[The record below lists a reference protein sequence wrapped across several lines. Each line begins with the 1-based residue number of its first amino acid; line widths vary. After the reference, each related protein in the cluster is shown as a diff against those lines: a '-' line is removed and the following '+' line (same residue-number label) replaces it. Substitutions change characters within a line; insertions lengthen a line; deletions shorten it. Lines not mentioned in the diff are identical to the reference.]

1 MTDDR
6 RLRLVAAGMMALV
19 WGGAVGASNT
29 MRSSP
34 EVTTLSPFGLSL
46 SKPCP
51 SFCGRKE
58 QPFDKLRANGGGE
71 SLSSV
76 LKANLAAERARP
88 VPAQIS
94 RDAFLVEPAISAAA
108 IAPDGRHVA
117 WLRKIGEETSL
128 WLKPA
133 GGAARK
139 LLRRADADDIFWS
152 HDGRWLFLV
161 SDRTIRMIAVS
172 GNLGSGLVAQLGGS
186 TGLSF
191 AGIDPWRPAAAILK
205 EERRIDGQR
214 DPIGYRLWR
223 VERGGKRRLI
233 AYGRRDPVDFAI
245 SPDGHIAFAKIVEGD
260 HHVILARRSDG
271 RYRVLARCVR
281 LERCDLAGTT
291 TDGRGLYL
299 ASDLGGD
306 LRAVM
311 RIDADGR
318 RTLLH
323 RDPSGERDLDS
334 LAIDP
339 LSGAPII
346 AGYRGGTP
354 ASYGLTDDARHA
366 MALLAKRLPGD
377 ITISP
382 TSGQWLVRERGSRL
396 QGLRWFLFDPR
407 AGRLDLILDDSDKRP
422 RVPEAALAAT
432 FPVSFPASDGMLIH
446 GLLTVPAGRN
456 LAHVPLIAAVH
467 GGPWS
472 NDELDYSTTTQLLA
486 NRGYAVFRPQFRGST
501 GYGRAYMLS
510 PRGDFGDGRVQRD
523 IEEGVRWLLAR
534 GIGDPRRVGIAGAS
548 FGGYSTLQA
557 LSNGSG
563 LFRVGVA
570 IVPPAD
576 FGWVSRQAVGR
587 GNIGSSGGIAFAT
600 TLRLLGLD
608 ARDPAIARR
617 LTAQSPF
624 ARVAAMRTPLLI
636 IAAGRDERVPIR
648 SVIDYAAR
656 LRQLGRDADVI
667 VARKQPH
674 APDDPMAR
682 RAYLYFMEAM
692 LARHLGGPVAAPPAE
707 DLRQWIA
714 TSLDEHTA
722 PEPRHPSV
730 G

>member
-1 MTDDR
+1 
-6 RLRLVAAGMMALV
+6 
-19 WGGAVGASNT
+19 
-29 MRSSP
+29 
-34 EVTTLSPFGLSL
+34 
-46 SKPCP
+46 
-51 SFCGRKE
+51 
-58 QPFDKLRANGGGE
+58 
-71 SLSSV
+71 
-76 LKANLAAERARP
+76 
-88 VPAQIS
+88 VPAQIL
-94 RDAFLVEPAISAAA
+94 RDAFLVEPTISAVT

-117 WLRKIGEETSL
+117 WLRKVGEETSL
-128 WLKPA
+128 WLKPS
-133 GGAARK
+133 GGAART

-161 SDRTIRMIAVS
+161 SNRTLRRVAVA
-172 GNLGSGLVAQLGGS
+172 GDLGSGLVAQIGGS
-186 TGLSF
+186 TGLRF
-191 AGIDPWRPAAAILK
+191 AGIDPWQPAAAILK
-205 EERRIDGQR
+205 EELRIDGRR
-214 DPIGYRLWR
+214 DPVGYRLWR
-223 VERGGKRRLI
+223 IERGGKRALI
-233 AYGRRDPVDFAI
+233 AFGRRDPVDLAI
-245 SPDGHIAFAKIVEGD
+245 APDGHIGFAKLVEGD
-260 HHVILARRSDG
+260 HHVIQARNADG
-271 RYRVLARCVR
+271 QYRILARCVS

-291 TDGRGLYL
+291 ADGRGLYL

-306 LRAVM
+306 LRAVL

-318 RTLLH
+318 RTVLN
-323 RDPSGERDLDS
+323 RDPAGERDLDS

-339 LSGAPII
+339 RSGVPVI
-346 AGYRGGTP
+346 AGYRGGAP
-354 ASYGLTDDARHA
+354 ASYGLTDDARRA
-366 MALLAKRLPGD
+366 MTLLTQRLRGEV
-377 ITISP
+377 TISP

-396 QGLRWFLFDPR
+396 QGLRWYLFDPR
-407 AGRLDLILDDSDKRP
+407 TGRLDLMLDDPGKRP

-432 FPVSFPASDGMLIH
+432 FPVSFPASDGRRIH
-446 GLLTVPAGRN
+446 GLLTVPAGRD
-456 LAHVPLIAAVH
+456 LRHVALIAAVH

-472 NDELDYSTTTQLLA
+472 HDEPDYSTTTQLLA

-534 GIGDPRRVGIAGAS
+534 GIGDPKRVGIAGAS

-557 LSNGSG
+557 LSNGSD

-576 FGWVSRQAVGR
+576 FGWVSRQVVDR
-587 GNIGSSGGIAFAT
+587 GTIGSSGGIAFAT

-608 ARDPAIARR
+608 AGDPAIARR

-624 ARVAAMRTPLLI
+624 ARVAAMRSPLLV

-656 LRQLGRDADVI
+656 LRQLGRNAEVI

-682 RAYLYFMEAM
+682 RAYLYFMETM
-692 LARHLGGPVAAPPAE
+692 LARYLSGPAAAPPAE
-707 DLRQWIA
+707 DLRQWIGA
-714 TSLDEHTA
+714 NLDA
-722 PEPRHPSV
+722 YPAREPPRPA